1 MNLISKSSLLRS
13 WTVLAKFTRSPQ
25 GGSITLENN
34 MTSKLLA
41 LIMAGSI
48 AAMMMWIGSEV
59 RTYEGWV
66 MIGGTFLSGL
76 YTHWL
81 WGFVTSDELE
91 SRHR

>member
-1 MNLISKSSLLRS
+1 MYRSPSGLHNLEKDMISK
-13 WTVLAKFTRSPQ
+13 
-25 GGSITLENN
+25 I
-34 MTSKLLA
+34 LA

-48 AAMMMWIGSEV
+48 AAMLMWIGSEV
-59 RTYEGWV
+59 RTYEGWI

-81 WGFVTSDELE
+81 WGFVTSDEPR

>member
-1 MNLISKSSLLRS
+1 MYRSSDRS
-13 WTVLAKFTRSPQ
+13 
-25 GGSITLENN
+25 SITLEKD
-34 MTSKLLA
+34 MISKILA

-59 RTYEGWV
+59 RTYEGGV

-81 WGFVTSDELE
+81 WGFVTSDELG

>member
-1 MNLISKSSLLRS
+1 MRSL
-13 WTVLAKFTRSPQ
+13 TVLTKFTGALR
-25 GGSITLENN
+25 GSITLEKD
-34 MTSKLLA
+34 MISKILA

-48 AAMMMWIGSEV
+48 AAMMMWVGSEV

-81 WGFVTSDELE
+81 WGFVTSDELG

>member
-1 MNLISKSSLLRS
+1 MSSLARS
-13 WTVLAKFTRSPQ
+13 LTVLTKFTASLR
-25 GGSITLENN
+25 GGITLEKD
-34 MTSKLLA
+34 MISKILA

-48 AAMMMWIGSEV
+48 AAMMMWVGSEV
-59 RTYEGWV
+59 RTYEGWI

-81 WGFVTSDELE
+81 WGFVTSDELR

>member
-1 MNLISKSSLLRS
+1 MISK
-13 WTVLAKFTRSPQ
+13 
-25 GGSITLENN
+25 I
-34 MTSKLLA
+34 LA

-59 RTYEGWV
+59 RTYEGLV

-81 WGFVTSDELE
+81 WGFVTSDELG

>member
-1 MNLISKSSLLRS
+1 MNLSLMSSLARS
-13 WTVLAKFTRSPQ
+13 LTVLTKFTASLR
-25 GGSITLENN
+25 GGITLEKD
-34 MTSKLLA
+34 MISKILA

-48 AAMMMWIGSEV
+48 AAMMMWVGSEV
-59 RTYEGWV
+59 RTYEGWI

-81 WGFVTSDELE
+81 WGFVTSDELR

>member
-1 MNLISKSSLLRS
+1 MSSLARS
-13 WTVLAKFTRSPQ
+13 LTVLTKFTGALR
-25 GGSITLENN
+25 GSITLEKD
-34 MTSKLLA
+34 MISKILA

-59 RTYEGWV
+59 RTYEGWI

-81 WGFVTSDELE
+81 WGFVTSDELR

>member
-1 MNLISKSSLLRS
+1 MDNVNVPELRSELHNLEKDMISK
-13 WTVLAKFTRSPQ
+13 
-25 GGSITLENN
+25 I
-34 MTSKLLA
+34 LA

-59 RTYEGWV
+59 RTLDGWI

-81 WGFVTSDELE
+81 WGFVTSDELR

>member
-1 MNLISKSSLLRS
+1 MYRSSARS
-13 WTVLAKFTRSPQ
+13 
-25 GGSITLENN
+25 SIPLEKD
-34 MTSKLLA
+34 MISKLLA

-48 AAMMMWIGSEV
+48 AAMLMCIGSEV
-59 RTYEGWV
+59 RTYEGWI

-81 WGFVTSDELE
+81 WGFVTSDELG